1 MTGSHF
7 VGVAGFEPA
16 TSCSQSRHTNRT
28 VLYPV
33 LKSGAKIDLLF
44 AFAKKIL
51 CLTHNYYTSPK
62 KLRKTRKVRKVFA
75 FFVTATIHIS

>member
-44 AFAKKIL
+44 AFAKKNIVLRFMRSKIL
-51 CLTHNYYTSPK
+51 ADNNKTSI
-62 KLRKTRKVRKVFA
+62 FA
-75 FFVTATIHIS
+75 A

>member
-44 AFAKKIL
+44 AFAKKIF
-51 CLTHNYYTSPK
+51 CLIFCFLKS
-62 KLRKTRKVRKVFA
+62 
-75 FFVTATIHIS
+75 

>member
-33 LKSGAKIDLLF
+33 QKASANIGLPQLF
-44 AFAKKIL
+44 ANNSVQKIFMVIL
-51 CLTHNYYTSPK
+51 LM
-62 KLRKTRKVRKVFA
+62 L
-75 FFVTATIHIS
+75 

>member
-1 MTGSHF
+1 MPNIEKGGYKNKKSPSRMTGSHF

-44 AFAKKIL
+44 AFAKK
-51 CLTHNYYTSPK
+51 Y
-62 KLRKTRKVRKVFA
+62 
-75 FFVTATIHIS
+75 FVLFSAL